1 MHTFLLTVL
10 AVYLF
15 VGSVQCR
22 PLYSL
27 ALLSLGGLEQEPVL
41 LPDFASS
48 IFNANREKVLALEK
62 SFTEPPSS
70 ADGTSLSITDVN
82 DRSIESNPD
91 LSTAASAASSPAAID
106 DEVYED
112 DEDDEVDMTR
122 IIEEDFDVDINRFAQ
137 LLSVHLL
144 FDHFENAVTNLSKKV
159 SRRFQ
164 ETIQFS
170 ILYGNG
176 DSDIITEESIGS
188 GNEMTF
194 DIQVLKGQIRGAVGC
209 KYKFLP
215 VTNPPPFNLL
225 IWLSAFIEDNLPNV
239 WYQHATSLDKAS
251 LQQQIRQITMSLC
264 GPYSNKEDTVLY
276 SCIAEHSNQLQSQ
289 MDRFVGKNLDRTLA
303 FVTKRE
309 LPRLFEATASEV
321 HSVLLYFN
329 RHVLL
334 SSDKRLQI
342 QLARQAEA
350 TEEEWIRKEVG
361 DVFEAAAHWEHGSDE
376 DQTVNSVAKF
386 AQLAKA

>member
-1 MHTFLLTVL
+1 MHTFLLTLL

-62 SFTEPPSS
+62 SFTEASTS
-70 ADGTSLSITDVN
+70 VDGPSLSITDVN

-91 LSTAASAASSPAAID
+91 LSTAVSAASSPAMVD
-106 DEVYED
+106 DESYEED
-112 DEDDEVDMTR
+112 ENDEDEELDMSR

-194 DIQVLKGQIRGAVGC
+194 DIQVLKGQIRGAVG
-209 KYKFLP
+209 
-215 VTNPPPFNLL
+215 
-225 IWLSAFIEDNLPNV
+225 SFIEDNLPNV

-251 LQQQIRQITMSLC
+251 LQQQIRQITISLC
-264 GPYSNKEDTVLY
+264 GPYSNKDDTVLY

-329 RHVLL
+329 RHVLH

>member
-1 MHTFLLTVL
+1 MHTFLLTLL

-62 SFTEPPSS
+62 SFTEASTS
-70 ADGTSLSITDVN
+70 VDGPSLSITDVN

-91 LSTAASAASSPAAID
+91 LSTAVSAASSPAVID
-106 DEVYED
+106 DESYEED
-112 DEDDEVDMTR
+112 ENDEDEELDMSR

-209 KYKFLP
+209 KYKIS
-215 VTNPPPFNLL
+215 TCNNSPPLL
-225 IWLSAFIEDNLPNV
+225 
-239 WYQHATSLDKAS
+239 
-251 LQQQIRQITMSLC
+251 
-264 GPYSNKEDTVLY
+264 
-276 SCIAEHSNQLQSQ
+276 
-289 MDRFVGKNLDRTLA
+289 
-303 FVTKRE
+303 
-309 LPRLFEATASEV
+309 LFF
-321 HSVLLYFN
+321 Y
-329 RHVLL
+329 
-334 SSDKRLQI
+334 
-342 QLARQAEA
+342 
-350 TEEEWIRKEVG
+350 
-361 DVFEAAAHWEHGSDE
+361 
-376 DQTVNSVAKF
+376 
-386 AQLAKA
+386 

>member
-1 MHTFLLTVL
+1 MHTFLLTLL

-48 IFNANREKVLALEK
+48 ILNANREKVLALEK
-62 SFTEPPSS
+62 SLAEPSS
-70 ADGTSLSITDVN
+70 SAGLSITDVN

-91 LSTAASAASSPAAID
+91 LSTAASAASSPAAME
-106 DEVYED
+106 DEED
-112 DEDDEVDMTR
+112 EEDELDMTR

-176 DSDIITEESIGS
+176 DSDIITEESTS
-188 GNEMTF
+188 NELTF
-194 DIQVLKGQIRGAVGC
+194 DIQVLKGQIRGAVG
-209 KYKFLP
+209 
-215 VTNPPPFNLL
+215 
-225 IWLSAFIEDNLPNV
+225 SFIEDNLPNV

-251 LQQQIRQITMSLC
+251 LQQQIRQITISLC